1 MGLDI
6 TMCKEI
12 GVDGVV
18 FGCLTADGDIDVEN
32 CVKLLRHAG
41 GLSCTFHRAYDRCK
55 SPLEALPKLKEL
67 GFDRVLTSG
76 QAPTAEAGI
85 DLLKQIQA
93 ADVEKPIIMAGCGV
107 NEGNIAKIHAAT
119 GITAFHFSARE
130 PQHSATA
137 YMHGGV
143 AMGKPDADES
153 TLQYTT
159 ERRVA
164 ATIAAINN

>member
-1 MGLDI
+1 MNSFEFEICANSLESCLAAQAAGATRVELCAGIPEGGTTPSYAEISFARKMLHTTKLHVIIRPRGGDFTYSPLEIERMGLDI

-67 GFDRVLTSG
+67 GFARVLTSG

-85 DLLKQIQA
+85 D
-93 ADVEKPIIMAGCGV
+93 
-107 NEGNIAKIHAAT
+107 
-119 GITAFHFSARE
+119 
-130 PQHSATA
+130 
-137 YMHGGV
+137 
-143 AMGKPDADES
+143 
-153 TLQYTT
+153 
-159 ERRVA
+159 
-164 ATIAAINN
+164 